1 MDPQDGL
8 KRRKVVYG
16 AGSLASVLLVAGV
29 LIVVALLADWHQ
41 VRWDLT
47 RGQSQSLTP
56 VTLNLLKQVNRPL
69 AMIAFMP
76 EGSPEREPLRDLL
89 KRYSYYNPK
98 VSWQLVDPEREPL
111 KAKEA
116 GYRFPGNVLLEYEG
130 RRQMADS
137 PNEDSLSNALRRV
150 LQPLRKKV
158 YLLSGHGERGPAD
171 QEPNGLQTAKQAL
184 ENEGYEVGSL
194 NLLTQPEV
202 PQDAAAVIVASASKS
217 LLGGELEA
225 LKGYLNRGGRLLVM
239 LEPFQDAGL
248 KGFLAGYG
256 VTLDDGIILDV
267 NEVSQSLHLSPV
279 MPLAVSYGPTRI
291 TRDFKNTLTLYPMA
305 RPLALGKNVK
315 GVVWQTL
322 VSSMASSYEK
332 IGQEWVKSGK
342 GNFDPKTDKK
352 GPFIIGAL
360 AEIKPEG
367 KPAAAAQEQQA
378 GPGPP
383 AEKNPGY
390 LAVYG
395 SVDFASNS
403 YFNLLGNGDLFLNTV
418 NYLAG
423 EEQQIMV
430 REALKA
436 QLLVLTG
443 HQLWIL
449 LLASL
454 VWAPLVM
461 LVAGIRAYRL
471 RRSRK

>member
-1 MDPQDGL
+1 VDPLDGL
-8 KRRKVVYG
+8 KNRKVVYG

-29 LIVVALLADWHQ
+29 LIVAALLADWHQ

-47 RGQSQSLTP
+47 RERSQSLTP
-56 VTLNLLKQVNRPL
+56 VTRNLLKQVDRPL
-69 AMIAFMP
+69 AMTAFVP
-76 EGSPEREPLRDLL
+76 EGSPGREPVKDLL
-89 KRYSYYNPK
+89 QRYAYYNPK

-116 GYRFPGNVLLEYEG
+116 GYRFTGNVLLEYEG
-130 RRQMADS
+130 RRQMADR
-137 PNEDSLSNALRRV
+137 PDEDSLSNALRRV
-150 LQPLRKKV
+150 LQPRRQKV
-158 YLLSGHGERGPAD
+158 YLLSGHGERDPAD
-171 QEPNGLQTAKQAL
+171 QGDSGLQTAKQAL
-184 ENEGYEVGSL
+184 DNEGYEVAGL
-194 NLLTQPEV
+194 NLVTQPEV
-202 PQDAAAVIVASASKS
+202 PQDAAAVIVASPHKP
-217 LLGGELEA
+217 LLSGEVEA

-248 KGFLAGYG
+248 KDFLAGYG
-256 VTLDDGIILDV
+256 IVLDDGVILDV
-267 NEVSQSLHLSPV
+267 NQVSQSLHLSAV
-279 MPLAVSYGPTRI
+279 MPLAVRYGPTRI
-291 TRDFKNTLTLYPMA
+291 TRDFKNTLTIYPMA
-305 RPLALGKNVK
+305 RPLALGKDMQ
-315 GVVWQTL
+315 GVVLQTL
-322 VSSMASSYEK
+322 VNSMASSYEK
-332 IGQEWVKSGK
+332 LGQAWLKSGK

-367 KPAAAAQEQQA
+367 KP
-378 GPGPP
+378 GPP
-383 AEKNPGY
+383 AKEPQAVAGQPAEKDQGY

-395 SVDFASNS
+395 SVDFASNP

-418 NYLAG
+418 NFLAA

-430 REALKA
+430 RQASKA

-443 HQLWIL
+443 RELWIL
-449 LLASL
+449 LLASM